1 MILAAALVE
10 KQPAS
15 LINQHFGRC
24 EWYGIYNTAS
34 GSKTFIQNPESGE
47 AAGSVVAEML
57 IEQGVSMVVAGR
69 FGIKVLDVFQKNNVQ
84 MIIPGGN
91 QKWAD
96 MINMVE
102 HGLIGK
108 I

>member
-10 KQPAS
+10 KQLGS

-24 EWYGIYNTAS
+24 EWHGVYNTAT

-47 AAGSVVAEML
+47 AVGSVVAEML

-69 FGIKVLDVFQKNNVQ
+69 FGIRVLDVFQKSNVQ

-91 QKWAD
+91 QTWTD
-96 MINMVE
+96 IINMVE
-102 HGLIGK
+102 INN
-108 I
+108 